1 MKTTILG
8 QEHLD
13 CIVHAPSVF
22 GGCSGMCLHMCLT
35 KHMVVAMVQVLLLS
49 RSGGEARCGSLREEC
64 ISLQLLIT
72 FARLASVSFSQ
83 NLLAQGL
90 CA

>member
-8 QEHLD
+8 QEHFD
-13 CIVHAPSVF
+13 CIVHVASVF
-22 GGCSGMCLHMCLT
+22 GGYCVMCLHVCLT

-49 RSGGEARCGSLREEC
+49 RSGGEMWIPYREEC

-83 NLLAQGL
+83 NLLVQGL